1 MNKTIRSTWVDSSIQ
16 ELDGSDNK
24 FKTQAVWR
32 ASIDTDEST
41 TNYKSIDQASGDAN
55 IAQDYNSITN
65 SSKGWQ
71 SFIGPQIRTS
81 GKITAAHFHSSKGSE
96 LRSSE
101 VCDGQETESFPLTHR
116 KTALNKTNL
125 GMSKAVR
132 PFRYKQQRSPT
143 NQLKIFA
150 EELA

>member
-32 ASIDTDEST
+32 ASTDTDESP

-71 SFIGPQIRTS
+71 SFIGPQIRTF
-81 GKITAAHFHSSKGSE
+81 GKKTAAHFHS
-96 LRSSE
+96 
-101 VCDGQETESFPLTHR
+101 
-116 KTALNKTNL
+116 
-125 GMSKAVR
+125 
-132 PFRYKQQRSPT
+132 
-143 NQLKIFA
+143 
-150 EELA
+150 